1 MGVLCI
7 IQARLGST
15 RLPGKVLKKL
25 SGKSVLEHVINRV
38 SKSNLIDQII
48 VATTTNKEDDKIID
62 ECLKIGVNYYRGDE
76 NNVLSRYYETAFD
89 KGYETIIR
97 ITSDCPLIDPKI
109 IDNMIRYFNNENE
122 KYQLDYLSNSL
133 KETFPR
139 GFDVEIFTFNSLKEA
154 YENATLE
161 YEKEH
166 VTPYI
171 YLNQDKFTIKNYYNS
186 NKYQNYRLTLDTYED
201 YLVIKNIY
209 DNIYKEDSMFF
220 YEDIISYLNQY
231 PEIANINQHIKQKK
245 LGE

>member
-15 RLPGKVLKKL
+15 RLPGKVLKEL
-25 SGKSVLEHVINRV
+25 SGKSVLEHVIYRV

-48 VATTTNKEDDKIID
+48 VATTTNKEDDKIVD
-62 ECLKIGVNYYRGDE
+62 ECFKIGVNYYRGDE

>member
-25 SGKSVLEHVINRV
+25 SGKSVLEHVIYRV

-48 VATTTNKEDDKIID
+48 VATTTNKEDDKIVD

>member
-15 RLPGKVLKKL
+15 RLPGKVLKEL
-25 SGKSVLEHVINRV
+25 SGKSVLEHVIYRV

-48 VATTTNKEDDKIID
+48 VATTTNKEDDKIVD
-62 ECLKIGVNYYRGDE
+62 ECFKIGVNYYRGDE

-139 GFDVEIFTFNSLKEA
+139 GFDVEIFTFNSLKKA

>member
-25 SGKSVLEHVINRV
+25 SGKSVLEHVIYRV

-48 VATTTNKEDDKIID
+48 VATTTNEEDDKIVD

-231 PEIANINQHIKQKK
+231 PEIANINQHIKQKE

>member
-25 SGKSVLEHVINRV
+25 SGKSVLEHVIYRV

-48 VATTTNKEDDKIID
+48 VATTTNKEDDKIVD

-109 IDNMIRYFNNENE
+109 IDNMIIDFNNENE

>member
-25 SGKSVLEHVINRV
+25 SGKSVLEHVIYRV

-122 KYQLDYLSNSL
+122 KYRLDYLSNSL

-209 DNIYKEDSMFF
+209 DNIYKEDRMFF

>member
-25 SGKSVLEHVINRV
+25 SGKSVLEHVIYRV
-38 SKSNLIDQII
+38 SKSDLIDQII
-48 VATTTNKEDDKIID
+48 VATTTNKKDDKIID

-76 NNVLSRYYETAFD
+76 NNVLSRYYETAVD

-109 IDNMIRYFNNENE
+109 IDNMIMYFNNENE
-122 KYQLDYLSNSL
+122 KYRLDYLSNSL

-186 NKYQNYRLTLDTYED
+186 NKNQNYRLTLDTYED

>member
-25 SGKSVLEHVINRV
+25 SGKSVLEHVIYRV

-48 VATTTNKEDDKIID
+48 VATTTNKEDDKIVD
-62 ECLKIGVNYYRGDE
+62 ECFKIGVNYYRGDE

>member
-25 SGKSVLEHVINRV
+25 SGKSVLEHVIYRV

-48 VATTTNKEDDKIID
+48 VATTTNKEDDKIVD

-97 ITSDCPLIDPKI
+97 ITSDCPLIDPQI